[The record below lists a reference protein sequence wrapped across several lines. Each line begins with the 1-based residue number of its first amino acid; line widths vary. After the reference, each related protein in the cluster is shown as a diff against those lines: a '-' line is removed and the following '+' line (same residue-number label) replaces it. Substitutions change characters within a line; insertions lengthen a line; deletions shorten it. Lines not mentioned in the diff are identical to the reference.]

1 MGEIVIIIGTDKK
14 GIIDA
19 LKVKSTLEK
28 VGIDVK
34 GVITKPSD
42 VKEVPI
48 ELIEGMMKLKIL
60 DNIQFIDN

>member
-19 LKVKSTLEK
+19 LKVKSALEK
-28 VGIDVK
+28 IGLDVK

-42 VKEVPI
+42 VKDIPI
-48 ELIEGMMKLKIL
+48 EMIEGMMKLKIL
-60 DNIQFIDN
+60 EEIQYIDN